1 MKQFKTNYQRGAA
14 LLLIVAALIMS
25 AAWMSYE
32 LMGGLGQKLKRQ
44 NSQEVAQ
51 ALAEAKENLLVF
63 ASSIP
68 VLYPNN
74 CPPPT
79 NPMLNCTANPS
90 SCIPCG
96 IGFMPSPDF
105 NNDGSPDGNT
115 SQIIGRLPSRQQGAN
130 YFLLHVRDSNQ
141 NQWLDT
147 PYPIWYALP
156 ATMGSGATSLSIQAN
171 SNWNS
176 NKPLNSN
183 VLTQMFN
190 SSPGT
195 ICKVLPDGIC
205 LDNNGSG
212 AAATTNPVVALLV
225 YAGSPITG
233 QNRPSNNV
241 SDYLDDSNGD
251 GDRIFVKSF
260 PVGQTCQAN
269 PNNSLSCFND
279 IVLPV
284 TLADWTN
291 AMESRVKSEFG
302 SANLAST
309 LCSASWRA
317 SNATHWAVVNQ
328 WNTVTKI
335 CP

>member
-1 MKQFKTNYQRGAA
+1 MKQSKANYQRGAA

-25 AAWMSYE
+25 AAWLSYE
-32 LMGGLGQKLKRQ
+32 LVGGLGQKLKRQ
-44 NSQEVAQ
+44 NAQEVAQ
-51 ALAEAKENLLVF
+51 VLAEAKENLLTY

-68 VLYPNN
+68 MLYPTN
-74 CPPPT
+74 C
-79 NPMLNCTANPS
+79 AGQ
-90 SCIPCG
+90 PCG
-96 IGFMPSPDF
+96 VGFFPSPDV
-105 NNDGSPDGNT
+105 NNDGSADGT
-115 SQIIGRLPSRQQGAN
+115 TGQIIGRLPSRQLGVN
-130 YFLLHVRDSNQ
+130 YFLFHVRDSNQ

-147 PYPIWYALP
+147 PYPIWFALP
-156 ATMGSGATSLSIQAN
+156 ATMGSGATAINIQAN

-183 VLTQMFN
+183 VLTQIFN

-205 LDNNGSG
+205 LDSNGSG
-212 AAATTNPVVALLV
+212 TAPTTSPVVALLF
-225 YAGSPITG
+225 YAGSPLTG

-241 SDYLDDSNGD
+241 ADYLDDSNGD
-251 GDRIFVKSF
+251 GDRIFLQRF
-260 PVGQTCQAN
+260 PIGQTCQTN
-269 PNNSLSCFND
+269 PNNALSCFND
-279 IVLPV
+279 IVLPI

-309 LCSASWRA
+309 LCSASWRT

-328 WNTVTKI
+328 WNSVTNI

>member
-1 MKQFKTNYQRGAA
+1 MIVGAA
-14 LLLIVAALIMS
+14 ALSYALL
-25 AAWMSYE
+25 
-32 LMGGLGQKLKRQ
+32 GDLGAKLKRQ
-44 NSQEVAQ
+44 NAQEVAQ
-51 ALAEAKENLLVF
+51 VLAEAKENLLTF
-63 ASSIP
+63 AASIP
-68 VLYPNN
+68 MLYPTN
-74 CPPPT
+74 C
-79 NPMLNCTANPS
+79 AGH
-90 SCIPCG
+90 PCG
-96 IGFMPSPDF
+96 IGFFPTPDV
-105 NNDGSPDGNT
+105 NNDGSPDGT
-115 SQIIGRLPSRQQGAN
+115 TGQIIGRLPSRQLGAN
-130 YFLLHVRDSNQ
+130 YFLFHVRDSNQ

-156 ATMGSGATSLSIQAN
+156 ATMGSMTTLNIQAD
-171 SNWNS
+171 SNMS
-176 NKPLNSN
+176 SRPALNSKS
-183 VLTQMFN
+183 LTDMFN

-205 LDNNGSG
+205 LDSNGSG
-212 AAATTNPVVALLV
+212 TAATTSPVVALLF
-225 YAGSPITG
+225 YAGSPLTG

-241 SDYLDDSNGD
+241 ADYLDDSNGD
-251 GDRIFVKSF
+251 GDRIFLQRF
-260 PVGQTCQAN
+260 PIGKTCQAN

-279 IVLPV
+279 IVLPI

-328 WNTVTKI
+328 WNTVTNI